1 MAVLHFSSLL
11 LTIFFG
17 AALGNVIRGVPLE
30 KDGYFFLPLWTNWRV
45 GPEPG
50 VLDWYT
56 VTAGLVALVALT
68 THGAHWVALKTS
80 RKLNL
85 RARMIASTL
94 WPALV
99 LLTLISLWASL
110 SIRPELLGNYR
121 RYPALFAIPLVVATS
136 LAAMALYRKR
146 ANDKAAFLS
155 SVVYLVFMLVGAGL
169 RSTPTC
175 SYPPPIRLST
185 SPSITLRRAPT
196 RFPSG

>member
-1 MAVLHFSSLL
+1 
-11 LTIFFG
+11 
-17 AALGNVIRGVPLE
+17 
-30 KDGYFFLPLWTNWRV
+30 
-45 GPEPG
+45 
-50 VLDWYT
+50 
-56 VTAGLVALVALT
+56 VALVALT

-80 RKLNL
+80 RELNL

-121 RYPALFAIPLVVATS
+121 RYLALFAIPLVVATS

-155 SVVYLVFMLVGAGL
+155 SVVYLVFMLVGAGAAL
-169 RSTPTC
+169 YPNLLVSTTDPALNITVHNAAAGPYAL
-175 SYPPPIRLST
+175 SIGLIFWSFGMALAVAYFVFIYRLFRGKVVQVNGS
-185 SPSITLRRAPT
+185 RYAD
-196 RFPSG
+196 